1 MSTQELTRI
10 DNSTQELAGK
20 SDFYVIDAEGYVCRD
35 RPSFAIGAT
44 ALRAVK
50 DLQKELEARRV
61 SVTGPLN
68 EALRT
73 INGWFKGPLEKLNQA
88 ERAYKGKMAAFEI
101 AEQDRIRKEQ
111 IEADR
116 RAREEREELE
126 RRALAALEKGNEKKA
141 EELIHRAEE
150 VVPEL
155 PETAPIKAAGVSFG
169 TKWDFVVADK
179 DLIPREFLMVDTAKI
194 GQVVR
199 ALKNKEL
206 AEKQIPGI
214 TVFSSAQVSARGA
227 R

>member
-1 MSTQELTRI
+1 MSTQELARI

-61 SVTGPLN
+61 SVTGPIN

-73 INGWFKGPLEKLNQA
+73 INGWFKGPVEKLNQA
-88 ERAYKGKMAAFEI
+88 ERAYKGKMAAFEL
-101 AEQDRIRKEQ
+101 AEQDRIRREQ

-116 RAREEREELE
+116 RAKEEREEFE

-150 VVPEL
+150 VVPAL

-169 TKWDFVVADK
+169 TKWDFKVTEAGR
-179 DLIPREFLMVDTAKI
+179 IPREYLVPDLAKI
-194 GQVVR
+194 GQIVR
-199 ALKNKEL
+199 ALKNKEM
-206 AEKQIPGI
+206 AEAQIPGI
-214 TVFSSAQVSARGA
+214 TVFSSAQVSSRGS